1 MALKEVYE
9 DQSYTKEQDQIRFEQ
24 EISIMWGVS
33 SHPNVITLVGFSEN
47 PRCIITKV
55 SFFFLLFFLLFL
67 FLFLFFSFILFF

>member
-1 MALKEVYE
+1 VALKEVYE

-55 SFFFLLFFLLFL
+55 SFFFFTFFFLLF
-67 FLFLFFSFILFF
+67 FLFLFFLFFFF